1 GGGMGGG
8 GMGGGMGGGQNSV
21 GNWRSQMLGYRL
33 IYTIQ
38 QTVEPD
44 TWYDEG
50 GEGRVDQYSGN
61 TLIIYQTPAVHQQ
74 IKDLLEKLRADLG
87 QQIAIE
93 ARFLLVTENFLEDIG
108 LDVNIRHLK
117 LGSGFGSIAVEQDS
131 ATHTIP
137 TETGVPGSLA
147 GIFSNPALST
157 GLTYES
163 LDDLQVEFLL
173 RATQSHSNAKQ
184 LQAPKVMVL
193 NGESATMTVLTQ
205 QTLKTG
211 SQFNADSVTNA
222 NTTTQVYWWESENE
236 DIPTGISLSISPALT
251 ADKKFVILYVQTFLS
266 DLISQDTETAIGF
279 APNGEQVEDTYILP
293 TTQTASV
300 QTRVAVPDRGTL
312 MLGGLTVT
320 ASREIE
326 SGAPVL
332 SKLPGLGRLFSNRS
346 IVDDKMMLLILV
358 KPTIILQHEAE
369 ADAIGALAGR

>member
-1 GGGMGGG
+1 
-8 GMGGGMGGGQNSV
+8 
-21 GNWRSQMLGYRL
+21 MLGYRL

-117 LGSGFGSIAVEQDS
+117 LGSGFGSID
-131 ATHTIP
+131 TIP

-211 SQFNADSVTNA
+211 SQFIRKRGYPHRHKP
-222 NTTTQVYWWESENE
+222 VY
-236 DIPTGISLSISPALT
+236 
-251 ADKKFVILYVQTFLS
+251 F
-266 DLISQDTETAIGF
+266 
-279 APNGEQVEDTYILP
+279 
-293 TTQTASV
+293 
-300 QTRVAVPDRGTL
+300 
-312 MLGGLTVT
+312 
-320 ASREIE
+320 
-326 SGAPVL
+326 SGAYC
-332 SKLPGLGRLFSNRS
+332 R
-346 IVDDKMMLLILV
+346 
-358 KPTIILQHEAE
+358 
-369 ADAIGALAGR
+369 